1 MSGDELLASVQSE
14 NQTAQGPATAGRTPP
29 RTANQLKAGFPAR
42 VQQTSWPSTCLD
54 RTAVIERVLA
64 APFKLNNTT
73 SQNYRRKGVLAVLGW
88 LSTFPGETWQQRWE
102 VSGAEEAKD
111 WRELFTGDCADGPH
125 GSQPP
130 HLSSGL
136 LMLICADVIRPS
148 LLWLL
153 SFPPARRNLAFE
165 MVRTRDAVTFSA
177 MNDTCTTEQV
187 GVQAGQLAMTQI
199 AVIMAAKGG
208 LVADVEVGD
217 CVEVM
222 ESIAAICSSITCV
235 NGRLALTP

>member
-1 MSGDELLASVQSE
+1 MSGDELLTSVQSE

-73 SQNYRRKGVLAVLGW
+73 SQYYRRKGVLAVLGW

-165 MVRTRDAVTFSA
+165 MARTRDAVTFSA

-187 GVQAGQLAMTQI
+187 GLLGPFTAVECIVWSARHGRSWNRRISADPRGYGSTALAGPLM
-199 AVIMAAKGG
+199 
-208 LVADVEVGD
+208 L
-217 CVEVM
+217 
-222 ESIAAICSSITCV
+222 
-235 NGRLALTP
+235 P